1 MVFLKNYKF
10 WILLGAFFLLLIIP
24 FRWFANNTID
34 TSADDPKMQFYA
46 PQEYID
52 NYSVYTWSS
61 PASLSAYNMP
71 HPNLIF
77 SYLPW
82 TLSKIGFTPAQSQ
95 KFFYGLILALGF
107 LFVFLI
113 SKEMISKFTDNE
125 NVCFWSS
132 LIAGFLYVFSP
143 LVQYCDWIARL
154 SSVFS
159 IFLYPAMLYFFLKAI
174 NKQSFLY
181 LIPGALLSA
190 VFAFAIYV
198 ASPWMLAFFIG
209 TVIFLLTYFFILPVN
224 KAVFIK
230 TILIYLLLIILVNF
244 QYFVILLDCI
254 FNQYVTMTPTGAIS
268 SNIIREAVP
277 FITSIASYFNSLYSF
292 LMLPSKDFITLG
304 SIFKDFSLFKS
315 YLLYIAFPIMIFM
328 GFILS
333 NRTQR
338 KVLIVFAIPFL
349 LMFYFVTVCITDLG
363 SVIFGWLIGHI
374 PGFIAFRNFY
384 GKFPIVFSFFYSIF
398 LGVLSAIILLNIS
411 VKKFKFIFVSIL
423 IVLSIFYGW
432 PLIFGS
438 IIGVSPSTAIHE
450 KRCPVIP
457 QSHLTAVNKLKKL
470 ENNHRVSIFPISF
483 AQYMCFKGS
492 NKQFY
497 VGVPF
502 IKILSGHDE
511 MGGIQ
516 SYANLSYPRMPSIV
530 TQLLSDYDIDNYKK
544 ILWIFNVSY
553 LYTYNEV
560 AQESAQM
567 FIYKYP
573 FNPRMKE
580 ALKSGISLTEISNY
594 DDEVE
599 LYKISYQ
606 VEPKIIQA
614 KNIISKVDRQEWLS
628 KLIYSKITS
637 NEFNPWIVY
646 ETN

>member
-10 WILLGAFFLLLIIP
+10 WIFLGAFVLLLIIP
-24 FRWFANNTID
+24 FRWFAD
-34 TSADDPKMQFYA
+34 DSLDACGDDPKMQFFA

-61 PASLSAYNMP
+61 YTSLSVYNMP

-113 SKEMISKFTDNE
+113 TKEIISKFTDNDD
-125 NVCFWSS
+125 VYFWSS
-132 LIAGFLYVFSP
+132 LIAGLLYVFSP
-143 LVQYCDWIARL
+143 LVQYCDWGARL
-154 SSVFS
+154 SSIFS
-159 IFLYPAMLYFFLKAI
+159 IFLYPVLLYYLLKAI

-190 VFAFAIYV
+190 VFAFAIYT
-198 ASPWMLAFFIG
+198 ATPWMLAFFIG
-209 TVIFLLTYFFILPVN
+209 TVIFLLTYFFILPTN
-224 KAVFIK
+224 KAFFIK
-230 TILIYLLLIILVNF
+230 AILVYLFLIILVNF

-254 FNQYVTMTPTGAIS
+254 FNQYVPMNPTGAIS
-268 SNIIREAVP
+268 SNIIREAGP
-277 FITSIASYFNSLYSF
+277 FVTSIASYFNCLYSF
-292 LMLPSKDFITLG
+292 LMLPPKDFISLG
-304 SIFKDFSLFKS
+304 SIFKDFSLFKYYS
-315 YLLYIAFPIMIFM
+315 LFIAFPVMIFM

-333 NRTQR
+333 NRVQR
-338 KVLIVFAIPFL
+338 RFLIVFAIPFL
-349 LMFYFVTVCITDLG
+349 LLLYFVTVSITDLG
-363 SVIFGWLIGHI
+363 SIVFGWFVGHM

-384 GKFPIVFSFFYSIF
+384 GKFPIVFSFYYSIF

-411 VKKFKFIFVSIL
+411 IKKFKFMFVSIL
-423 IVLSIFYGW
+423 IALSIFCGW

-450 KRCPVIP
+450 KLCPVIP
-457 QSHLTAVNKLKKL
+457 QSHLMAVNKLKKL
-470 ENNHRVSIFPISF
+470 ENNHRVSIFPLSF

-516 SYANLSYPRMPSIV
+516 SYANLSYPQMTSIV
-530 TQLLSDYDIDNYKK
+530 TQLLSDYDIDYYRK
-544 ILWIFNVSY
+544 ILWIFNVGY

-560 AQESAQM
+560 APENSQI
-567 FIYKYP
+567 FIYKYQY
-573 FNPRMKE
+573 NPR
-580 ALKSGISLTEISNY
+580 LKKTILSKLPLEEIGNY
-594 DDEVE
+594 DTVR
-599 LYKISYQ
+599 LYKINYLKK
-606 VEPKIIQA
+606 PGIIQA
-614 KNIISKVDRQEWLS
+614 KNVVSKIDEADWLS
-628 KLIYSKITS
+628 KLIYSELTS
-637 NEFNPWIVY
+637 SEFNPQIIY
-646 ETN
+646 KKD